1 MSKAI
6 IMLLYIVVS
15 CSFKP
20 DAKGVEN
27 EIFIFVSPEDKPYC
41 EPLLGELFSTYIN
54 TPQKEYEFKLIYK
67 SPWQLEE
74 YKHFANLLIISLD
87 YPADSTGDLL
97 MQKLLLSQ
105 NIYHSIFNLENLY
118 ANQQIV
124 TGLHS
129 VDGIALQ
136 KEIESNG
143 AWIFSQYQNSF
154 NNKMT
159 TNVYKHGINEELSA
173 STALLL
179 GYTLD
184 FQPDFQ
190 EIRRDSLKQFIW
202 TGRGYPYR
210 WLTLHK
216 SNRELYL
223 NPASAWIQLETD
235 FSIHIPEITISQYFK
250 QNDKVK
256 MGDKSIPLIR
266 GMYEHGESE
275 SGGPFFVYIFDTDSS
290 DEVILVSGFVNYPGR
305 EKLILL
311 KQLEIIAKTI
321 HKKGNT

>member
-1 MSKAI
+1 
-6 IMLLYIVVS
+6 MLLFLVS

-20 DAKGVEN
+20 EAKGVEN
-27 EIFIFVSPEDKPYC
+27 EILVFVSPEDKPFC
-41 EPLLGELFSTYIN
+41 EPELGKLFSPYIN
-54 TPQKEYEFKLIYK
+54 TPQEEYEFKLIYK

-74 YKHFANLLIISLD
+74 FKHYSNLLILSLD
-87 YPADSTGDLL
+87 FPGDSTGDFL

-105 NIYHSIFNLENLY
+105 KINLPVFNLENLY

-124 TGLHS
+124 TGIHC

-136 KEIESNG
+136 KQIEKNG
-143 AWIFSQYQNSF
+143 AWILSQYQNSF

-159 TNVYKHGINEELSA
+159 KNVYKHGINEELST
-173 STALLL
+173 SVNQLL

-190 EIRRDSLKQFIW
+190 EIRRDSLNLFIW

-216 SNRELYL
+216 SNRESYL
-223 NPASAWIQLETD
+223 NPDSAWIQLEAD
-235 FSIHIPEITISQYFK
+235 FRIRIPEITISQFFK
-250 QNDKVK
+250 KNEKVK
-256 MGDKSIPLIR
+256 LDKTSVPVIR

-305 EKLILL
+305 EKILLL